1 MNFIQYLELIKS
13 VKQGKK
19 LPTAIY
25 LHASAIDEVLPDIL
39 LQFIH
44 QVISTL
50 KLTVDWN
57 LLKLYKRDFKVTL
70 LHYPDFDDYAYP
82 ALVQS
87 TTIDLTELTYRTA
100 NYTKSENPPILHRK
114 ETFVLAHH
122 PDIETYRAVTAE
134 GENIGLYEKTKTI
147 GFKQQWHRLIKRKG
161 YQLDESGRLQP
172 LVQLADIENIDSQTK
187 TAGSDTRI
195 TIQRHLTAINRDK
208 LSAPF
213 KKLAQHDYLN
223 GSYSVF
229 DYGCGK
235 GDDARELE
243 AHGLDINSWDPVH
256 KPEGK
261 LTASDIVNL
270 GFVLNV
276 IEDQSERQQTLM
288 KAWQHADRIL
298 MVSVMI
304 CGDARINQFKRY
316 KDGVIT
322 QRNTFQKY
330 YAQAEIRSYIE
341 QVLKTNAVAMG
352 QGIFAIFKDK
362 NLEEEFY
369 LNRQYQKRTWQQ
381 QTTRPI
387 AKPQSQAVKKS
398 LYEKHIDL
406 FNDFWQQCLF
416 LGRLPANDE
425 FELSDNIRA
434 VIGSHKKAFELLQN
448 CVEQTEFELAQQQ
461 RRNDVLV
468 YFALSLFEKR
478 KAKAHIP
485 ARLQRDIKVLFD
497 SYASCID
504 TAKELLFS
512 VGKPSNIAAACDQAY
527 SQFSCGQL
535 TQSHSYI
542 FDKQLLNSMPQILRV
557 YIGCAVQLYG
567 DLDNI
572 DLLKAHIRSGK
583 VTLLRYD
590 NFADKALPLLCERTK
605 IRLLDLDI
613 DFFTYGDYFPLQPLY
628 DKSVYLQPNSEQ
640 LKPQLAFEKRLM
652 KQLDGI
658 PMDQLP
664 DWELLQKVFEYR
676 GVRLK
681 GNKFHTNKAL

>member
-1 MNFIQYLELIKS
+1 MNFIQYRDLIKS

-25 LHASAIDEVLPDIL
+25 LHASAIDEVLPDVL
-39 LQFIH
+39 LLFIR
-44 QVISTL
+44 QVIATL

-82 ALVQS
+82 PLVQS

-100 NYTKSENPPILHRK
+100 NYSTSENPPILHRK
-114 ETFVLAHH
+114 ETFVLEHH
-122 PDIETYRAVTAE
+122 PAIETYRALTAE
-134 GENIGLYEKTKTI
+134 GENIGLYENTKTI
-147 GFKQQWHRLIKRKG
+147 GFKQQWQRLIKRKG
-161 YQLDESGRLQP
+161 YQLDEFGRLQP
-172 LVQLADIENIDSQTK
+172 LAKLVDTSSLDSQTP
-187 TAGSDTRI
+187 TADSPVI
-195 TIQRHLTAINRDK
+195 IQRHRTAINRDK

-213 KKLAQHDYLN
+213 QKLAQHDYLN
-223 GSYSVF
+223 GHYSVF

-256 KPEGK
+256 KPESK
-261 LTASDIVNL
+261 LMASDIVNL

-276 IEDQSERQQTLM
+276 IEDQSERQHTLIN
-288 KAWQHADRIL
+288 AWQHADRIL
-298 MVSVMI
+298 MVSVMV
-304 CGDARINQFKRY
+304 CGDARISQFKRY

-322 QRNTFQKY
+322 QRDTFQKY

-352 QGIFAIFKDK
+352 QGIFAVFKDK
-362 NLEEEFY
+362 SLEEEFY

-387 AKPQSQAVKKS
+387 AKPQSQAVKKT
-398 LYEKHIDL
+398 LYEKHTDL

-434 VIGSHKKAFELLQN
+434 ITGSHKKAFELLES

-461 RRNDVLV
+461 RRDDVLV

-497 SYASCID
+497 SYTSCID
-504 TAKELLFS
+504 AVKELLFS
-512 VGKPSNIAAACDQAY
+512 VGKPSNIAAACEQGYA
-527 SQFSCGQL
+527 QFECGQL
-535 TQSHSYI
+535 IQSHSYI
-542 FDKQLLNSMPQILRV
+542 FDKQLLNSMPPVLRV
-557 YIGCAVQLYG
+557 YIGCAIQLYG

-590 NFADKALPLLCERTK
+590 DFENKALPLLCERTK

-613 DFFTYGDYFPLQPLY
+613 DFFTYGGEFPLQPLY
-628 DKSVYLQPNSEQ
+628 DKSVYQQPDSEQ
-640 LKPQLAFEKRLM
+640 LKPQLAFEKRLY

-658 PMDQLP
+658 PKNQYP
-664 DWELLQKVFEYR
+664 DWEMLQKVFEYR
-676 GVRLK
+676 GVTLK
-681 GNKFHTNKAL
+681 GNKFHKLNQI

>member
-1 MNFIQYLELIKS
+1 MNFIQYRDLIKS
-13 VKQGKK
+13 VKHGKM

-25 LHASAIDEVLPDIL
+25 LHHSAIDEVLPEVL
-39 LQFIH
+39 LQFIR
-44 QVISTL
+44 QSMTEL
-50 KLTVDWN
+50 KLNPNWN
-57 LLKLYKRDFKVTL
+57 LLKLYKRDFKITL

-82 ALVQS
+82 ALAQS
-87 TTIDLTELTYRTA
+87 TTIDLAELTYRTA
-100 NYTKSENPPILHRK
+100 NYSKSENPPILHRK
-114 ETFVLAHH
+114 ETFVLENH
-122 PDIETYRAVTAE
+122 PHIETFRAVTEE
-134 GENIGLYEKTKTI
+134 GENIGLYQNTKTI
-147 GFKQQWHRLIKRKG
+147 GFKQQWTRLIKRKG
-161 YQLDESGRLQP
+161 YQLDDSGRLQP
-172 LVQLADIENIDSQTK
+172 LANLVDNECVDNPSAIT
-187 TAGSDTRI
+187 DTDTSI

-213 KKLAQHDYLN
+213 QKLAQHDYLS
-223 GSYSVF
+223 GKYSVL

-256 KPEGK
+256 KPDGK
-261 LTASDIVNL
+261 PALSDIVNL

-276 IEDQSERQQTLM
+276 IEDQHERQQTLL

-304 CGDARINQFKRY
+304 SGDAKINQFKRY

-352 QGIFAIFKDK
+352 QGIFAVFKDK
-362 NLEEEFY
+362 DLEEEFY
-369 LNRQYQKRTWQQ
+369 LNRQYQKRAWQQ

-387 AKPQSQAVKKS
+387 AKVQSQAVKKT
-398 LYEKHIDL
+398 LYDKHNEL

-434 VIGSHKKAFELLQN
+434 VIGSHKKAFELLES
-448 CVEQTEFELAQQQ
+448 CVEQTQFKVAQQQ

-504 TAKELLFS
+504 AAKELLFS
-512 VGKPSNIAAACDQAY
+512 VGKPGNIAEACDQAFATF
-527 SQFSCGQL
+527 QCGQL

-542 FDKQLLNSMPQILRV
+542 FDKALLNEMPSAIRV

-572 DLLKAHIRSGK
+572 DLLKVHIRSGK

-590 NFADKALPLLCERTK
+590 DFENKALPLLSERIK
-605 IRLLDLDI
+605 IRLIDLDI
-613 DFFTYGDYFPLQPLY
+613 DFFSYGDQYPFQPLY
-628 DKSVYLQPNSEQ
+628 DKSVYLAPATNE
-640 LKPQLAFEKRLM
+640 LKAQHAFEKRLM
-652 KQLDGI
+652 KQLEGLPI
-658 PMDQLP
+658 DQLP
-664 DWELLQKVFEYR
+664 DWDILQKVFEYR
-676 GVRLK
+676 GVVLK
-681 GNKFHTNKAL
+681 GNKFCKLNT